1 MWSADEGR
9 RRAGFTLIEVMVA
22 LVLAVLLGGVIFQ
35 VLRGESRFVTV
46 QSARQ
51 EVQQNARGALEI
63 LASELRA
70 AQSFGLVNANA
81 NSITFLLPRAWG
93 ISCGGG
99 SAVQATALFPD
110 QADPGVMFTINNAS
124 GMMGNIGTLDIPNW
138 SGNPNA
144 GNMGSVTAVA
154 NIDLSAAGNA
164 CAAIRPTGANAGV
177 IRGMTMTG
185 TNLPIV
191 PQGNQLYL
199 YQWVQYDVAQTNGE
213 WWIRRSFGVA
223 NNGNPQ
229 PLAGPLTGSTG
240 LAFTYWNAAGNALA
254 VPGNNAALLQQVARI
269 GITVSAASRSQ
280 GRTNLTDTQSA
291 SVQMR
296 N

>member
-1 MWSADEGR
+1 MWSADDGR

-70 AQSFGLVNANA
+70 AQSFGLVNANT
-81 NSITFLLPRAWG
+81 NSVTFLLPRAWG

-99 SAVQATALFPD
+99 TGNQAIALFPD
-110 QADPGVMFTINNAS
+110 QADPGVMFTLNNAS
-124 GMMGNIGTLDIPNW
+124 GLMGNVGTLDAPNW
-138 SGNPNA
+138 SGNPNG
-144 GNMGSVTAVA
+144 GNMGRVTATA
-154 NIDLSAAGNA
+154 NIDLNAAGNA

-177 IRGMTMTG
+177 IRGMTITG
-185 TNLPIV
+185 NNLPIV
-191 PQGNQLYL
+191 PAGNQLYL
-199 YQWVQYDVAQTNGE
+199 YQWVQYDVAQTSGE
-213 WWIRRSFGVA
+213 WWIRRSYGVA
-223 NNGNPQ
+223 DGSNPQ

-240 LAFTYWNAAGNALA
+240 LAFSYWDAAGNALA
-254 VPGNNAALLQQVARI
+254 TPGNNVALLQQVARI
-269 GITVSAASRSQ
+269 GIRVSATSRSQ
-280 GRTNLTDTQSA
+280 GNTNLTDTQTA